1 MGASFCGRSHDCH
14 GFIVRRGVYHSG
26 FASIAELVLNH
37 HRYLPTSSPQSLA
50 SESRNLGSDSVPS
63 TMAAKYSDTPRKKDP
78 ISHPRIN
85 TVHLQQLRP
94 LIVQTMGESVPEVSV
109 EWFLQ
114 HAIPRFSPRVELED
128 AAAHYAADL
137 DVLGKVM
144 LRLRKS
150 VVHGRWKWYQ
160 KDPAQMEQE
169 EDKVFS
175 HMKDISDEV
184 ITAGKKVMPTL
195 DVTAQLQCQPRQIGK
210 SESDNSNF
218 KGDAN
223 QLLVQEQS
231 TGVGPKGRND
241 FYIVDSV
248 VNYEF
253 KKKDDVSE
261 VNTNIEQLLGNA
273 TRIMFSDPARRFRW
287 SVSVENT
294 SMRLW
299 FMSRSICFVSKP
311 FNFVTER
318 KPLVHFLLATSF
330 ASKTDLGY
338 DPTVRRKLIGQG
350 KTKSVVYEYMVYDE
364 EKGREVWY
372 RTVDAVLS
380 NYRANRPL
388 GRAIGVWKVREL
400 DDKGEPFGPTYVLK
414 DYWITLDSM
423 TEGQIQS
430 NIFKVAGQVRP
441 NQDFRKYF
449 MTILHDTIVRID
461 GNEDTTEL
469 HLGAMV
475 DLDSPE
481 YSLKQVESKLPPRAH
496 IVSTHSESTG
506 GSGMTDADALFDPLF
521 AQTDTEEIAE
531 RRSRVY
537 EPRKH
542 ARLVFKEVGQCLD
555 KITDQKLL
563 FGCLIDALHGLK
575 VFHDARYIHRDISTG
590 NLLLCFD
597 NNNQPICKISDL
609 EYARPYL
616 QELPPGAPEHAH
628 KTGTPAFMAVEV
640 QAKKHLFKGEGQAQ
654 FLHNYFHDVEG
665 VWWIAIWHLFYACP
679 VEGKTDLKKLAGQVR
694 AANTIFPDDVN
705 GTAQRHI
712 FFTLQGDF
720 RQVAQVLLHNKEFV
734 DIMDGALTSL
744 REHYSKLPPGLLL
757 YFHLSPP
764 LVSKWFRWIFHE
776 FCMTIFLGMPG

>member
-1 MGASFCGRSHDCH
+1 
-14 GFIVRRGVYHSG
+14 
-26 FASIAELVLNH
+26 
-37 HRYLPTSSPQSLA
+37 
-50 SESRNLGSDSVPS
+50 
-63 TMAAKYSDTPRKKDP
+63 MAAKYSDTPRKKDP

-137 DVLGKVM
+137 DALGKVM

-195 DVTAQLQCQPRQIGK
+195 DVTAQLQCQPLRIGK

-223 QLLVQEQS
+223 QLLVREQS

-253 KKKDDVSE
+253 KKNDDVSE
-261 VNTNIEQLLGNA
+261 VNKNIEQLLGNA

-311 FNFVTER
+311 FNFVTEQ

-338 DPTVRRKLIGQG
+338 DPTVRRKLVGQG

-388 GRAIGVWKVREL
+388 GRAIRVWKVREL

-506 GSGMTDADALFDPLF
+506 GSGMTDADELFDSLL
-521 AQTDTEEIAE
+521 AQADAKKAAE
-531 RRSRVY
+531 RKRRVY

-542 ARLVFKEVGQCLD
+542 ARLVFKEVGQSLD
-555 KITDQKLL
+555 QITDQKLL
-563 FGCLIDALHGLK
+563 FGCLIDALYGLK
-575 VFHDARYIHRDISTG
+575 VLHDARYVHRDISTG

-597 NNNQPICKISDL
+597 DDNQPICKISDL

-640 QAKKHLFKGEGQAQ
+640 QAKSHLFQDKYGIEVQ

-665 VWWIAIWHLFYACP
+665 VWWIGIWHLFYTCP
-679 VEGKTDLKKLAGQVR
+679 VESKTDLKDLVLQVR
-694 AANTIFPDDVN
+694 EAKVIFPDDVG
-705 GTAQRHI
+705 GTMERRE
-712 FFTLQGDF
+712 FFERPPTRFTQTLE
-720 RQVAQVLLHNKEFV
+720 VLLHNKEFV
-734 DIMDGALTSL
+734 DIMRGALMTLHEYYRKVEQPPDNTFQHDLFTGCHDALIPFFKQARDIGVEVDHYTNIVARLQKEEEAKGTSSAAGGGSATGG
-744 REHYSKLPPGLLL
+744 SKGRGKRTGTDAELDTDKNLNKPN
-757 YFHLSPP
+757 
-764 LVSKWFRWIFHE
+764 VIKRKK
-776 FCMTIFLGMPG
+776 